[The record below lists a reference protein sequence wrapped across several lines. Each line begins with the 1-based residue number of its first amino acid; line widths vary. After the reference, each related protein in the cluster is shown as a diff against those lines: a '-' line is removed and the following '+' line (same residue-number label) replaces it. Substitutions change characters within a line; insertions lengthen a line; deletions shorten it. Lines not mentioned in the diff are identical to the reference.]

1 MRAEQ
6 ARSWNRH
13 LPQLPN
19 SRSCP
24 VEPLSTFNSQMDIA
38 VLHAL
43 TSFALV
49 AEGFRGR
56 PPVERL
62 YRPRTGADRFGA
74 DNVVGALQHFLVI

>member
-1 MRAEQ
+1 
-6 ARSWNRH
+6 
-13 LPQLPN
+13 
-19 SRSCP
+19 
-24 VEPLSTFNSQMDIA
+24 MDIA